1 MDNREHQGLRPCCAV
16 VWAASHRSGAFP
28 ARTSC
33 PKCKKDLSLTY
44 HWPMPSNIS
53 ILSQL
58 PHLPFSGEKHKLQLA
73 HGFMMFHV
81 SSIRMS
87 ILCGVVTSDQPRC
100 HGAASAALEG
110 HRSVVPCLFG
120 HNCSAQCYKRHV
132 RDFNLDSCAVDNRGC
147 EACFMW
153 VRLAVDVC
161 SVRMVIQIR

>member
-1 MDNREHQGLRPCCAV
+1 MLCGGVGSEPSKWGHFPLGP
-16 VWAASHRSGAFP
+16 AARNVK
-28 ARTSC
+28 R
-33 PKCKKDLSLTY
+33 TY
-44 HWPMPSNIS
+44 HWPIIGRCHPIYLSYLNYHTS
-53 ILSQL
+53 LSQVRNTNCNWHMVSCL
-58 PHLPFSGEKHKLQLA
+58 INS
-73 HGFMMFHV
+73 HV
-81 SSIRMS
+81 
-87 ILCGVVTSDQPRC
+87 ILCGVVTSNQPRC

-147 EACFMW
+147 ACFMS